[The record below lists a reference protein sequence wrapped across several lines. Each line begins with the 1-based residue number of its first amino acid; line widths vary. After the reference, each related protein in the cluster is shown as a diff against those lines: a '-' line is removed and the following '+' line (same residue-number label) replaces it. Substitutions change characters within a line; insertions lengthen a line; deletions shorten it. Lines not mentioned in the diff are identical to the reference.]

1 MSSRDDNPADTVI
14 FYAGIVMAILGMAMA
29 GAAVIKAIVLK

>member
-1 MSSRDDNPADTVI
+1 MSSRDDHPVDTVI

-29 GAAVIKAIVLK
+29 AASLIKAMLLK